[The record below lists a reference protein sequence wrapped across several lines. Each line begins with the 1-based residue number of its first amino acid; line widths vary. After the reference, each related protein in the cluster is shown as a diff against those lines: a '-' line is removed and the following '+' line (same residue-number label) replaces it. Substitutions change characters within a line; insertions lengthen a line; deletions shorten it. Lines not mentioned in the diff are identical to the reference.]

1 MIYSPRSLRKGGGAN
16 AVGTFFSLIGAM
28 RATVSGVPTGKIAL
42 TTKGGS
48 ATGKTSFTVN

>member
-16 AVGTFFSLIGAM
+16 AVGTFFSLIGAL
-28 RATVSGVPTGKIAL
+28 RATVSGVATGKIAL